1 MRNFPWTLALRHL
14 RSGKGQT
21 LLTISAVAAG
31 VIIVVFISALVFGIR
46 KSVMAMLT
54 DVLPHV
60 TVQAAEQ
67 EATPLSQLESERE
80 GTRGLTTSRVEKQNP
95 QRKYLENWS
104 HDVQVIRGIVGV
116 TAVAPVVM
124 GQGVLSHGG
133 KQVGTQVTGADP
145 ESMDTVISIGK
156 FIIAGKYR
164 GLRPNEI
171 VLNYKSAR
179 DLGVA
184 MGDRVR
190 FAAENQSDSFLIAGI
205 YDPGRNSVRAEY
217 IALRPAQSLFET
229 GSAVTMILVKGQNL
243 YQSDALADRVG
254 TLLPVDAKSWSR
266 EFPDILGSMNA
277 YDASAYLVS
286 GFSLV
291 ASGFAIASILIVS
304 VVQKGRQIGILK
316 GIGATSRQIME
327 IFLLEGLF
335 ISLIGSVLGATIASA
350 LILGLG
356 GLRQP
361 ATRPGG
367 TGEPLFPSDL
377 TWQLVASAIASAVVT
392 TVLAAALPA
401 RRAAHMDPVEVLR

>member
-46 KSVMAMLT
+46 KSVLAMLT

-67 EATPLSQLESERE
+67 KAAPLSQLE
-80 GTRGLTTSRVEKQNP
+80 GTAELTTSRIEKQNP

-104 HDVQVIRGIVGV
+104 HDVQVIRGIAGV

-156 FIIAGKYR
+156 FIIAGKYH

-266 EFPDILGSMNA
+266 EFPDVLGSMNA

-335 ISLIGSVLGATIASA
+335 ISLIGSVLGAAIASG

-367 TGEPLFPSDL
+367 IGEPLFPSDL
-377 TWQLVASAIASAVVT
+377 SWQLVASAIASAVFT

-401 RRAAHMDPVEVLR
+401 RRAARLDPVEVLR